1 MDARKQF
8 FKDTL
13 EKPFEISQFTKFTT
27 EFFNNLDIVRP
38 DKFVND
44 SKKWSEFSYHIEGYY
59 HIANFSGE
67 DRAKIAVFAV
77 ELKSHKT
84 VENARSMQ
92 RNFVKKLMDA
102 AGIDGA
108 IAAFYTKGEGKWRL
122 SFIRLDYEFAKGKI
136 TEKLTP
142 AKRYSYLVGELEPCH
157 TAEERLYPIF
167 MDDHVNPTLDQIE
180 EAFSVEKVTK
190 AFFENYRKKYIE
202 LKEHLESNEDFMH
215 EAERLNFTSEQ
226 FSKKLMGQLAFLYF
240 IQKKGWLGVNAF
252 PETLT
257 QKQYN
262 DALYFKGKI
271 TKEII
276 PAVYRQTGEDQYTRI
291 SGKTIEEYEVS
302 KQEVLAAALKGQ
314 SWGTGPR
321 DFLRK
326 MYENCQKKNLNFF
339 DDYLEPLFYEALNE
353 QRGDIGYY
361 SKLKCKVPFLNGGL
375 FEPLDNY
382 DWNHNDFDIPNE
394 MFSNIDLKG
403 KEDADGILD
412 IFDRYNFT
420 MNEDEPLEKE
430 VAVDP
435 EMLGKIF
442 ENLLDVKDRKSK
454 GAFYTPREIVH
465 YMCQESLA
473 NHISNETGISYD
485 AIKDFIVYGEFMKD
499 QDTNVNA
506 RNGDLELFIS
516 TEILD
521 IKNNIN
527 RLKDVDDALANIRV
541 ADPAVGSG
549 AFPLGMLSEIV
560 RARKNIT
567 EYMVMIINDKF
578 KSRMLYEIDRH
589 PLNLKYHTIKNSI
602 FAVDIDPSA
611 VDITKLRLW
620 LSLVVDQETDENAV
634 DDGMHA
640 VTRNPRPLPN
650 LDCNIRCGNSL
661 IDELDGA
668 KLINE
673 SDLFGNRDYQI
684 SVGQNQYDLL
694 LSRLF
699 EAQDRLF
706 YEKNH
711 SEKEQIKRS
720 IRSIID
726 NIVLLNLGEGIN
738 PAIVEKYNEV
748 KNQPSPPFFLWQLEF
763 ARVFKE
769 KGGFDV
775 VIGNPPYLESRH
787 PNFSENLKDMLQ
799 LKIKN
804 KYNADSKFIT
814 RGSDLLI
821 YFFELSLSIIKQ
833 NGINTFITQNSW
845 LDTEFGSN
853 FQDYLMK
860 TTNILGII
868 DSEYVYFEN
877 ANINTIITVFE
888 GNIGCIKPL
897 VFIKCHENLSNYS
910 LSLNINQNIDK
921 RSVEMKVINHDDN
934 ILRDLKWG
942 MILNCENKTLNIIEK
957 LNTKGKKIDEVNN
970 RQYKIGQGLNLTKN
984 NWVPIEL
991 ICELKLDE
999 NQYFPFMTN
1008 EDTGF
1013 YHWNNSKYF
1022 IIKKSAIDE
1031 HQLEC
1036 LNTDGYEAFD
1046 DNKTN
1051 KKQPVLIMPRG
1062 IGARHYC
1069 SYNNC
1074 NGYSAS
1080 GVEVYIPEK
1089 EANKDDVIR
1098 LWYFLNS
1105 TLCWLIREI
1114 SGRKNLGG
1122 GMLKAEAID
1131 LKKFGIYLNFE
1142 VNEEIRNT
1150 FESFSGLYA
1159 DNANVE
1165 IEKEVH
1171 KKIDMVVFEYLGL
1184 DFEQQKYIEA
1194 ELISKVNSRYKK
1206 ASTKIK

>member
-257 QKQYN
+257 PKQYN

-403 KEDADGILD
+403 KENADGILD

-506 RNGDLELFIS
+506 RNGDSELFIS

-684 SVGQNQYDLL
+684 SVGQNQYDSL

-775 VIGNPPYLESRH
+775 VIGNPPYVQLQKNGGLLADLLFGRGYDTFERTGDIYCIFYEKGNMILKNNGNLCFITSNKWMRAGYGKSLRKYLSEKAQVKLLVDLGGNIFETASVDTNIILFEKGNKNLRMKAGIYSNSNNRIESIA
-787 PNFSENLKDMLQ
+787 NKDLIYMDVPQNGDAFIILGKMNESINK
-799 LKIKN
+799 KIKN
-804 KYNADSKFIT
+804 LGVPLRKWDVNINRGILTGLNDAFIIDDDIKSEIVLKDPDCNKLLFKILRGKDIKRYDASWKGKWLINTHNGYKIDNLVISAIDVDKYP
-814 RGSDLLI
+814 
-821 YFFELSLSIIKQ
+821 YIKQ
-833 NGINTFITQNSW
+833 H
-845 LDTEFGSN
+845 LDLYYDKLAKRYDKGHTPYNLRNCAFLPDLSKKKIVWKALGTIPEF
-853 FQDYLMK
+853 
-860 TTNILGII
+860 
-868 DSEYVYFEN
+868 
-877 ANINTIITVFE
+877 TIVE
-888 GNIGCIKPL
+888 
-897 VFIKCHENLSNYS
+897 ENL
-910 LSLNINQNIDK
+910 
-921 RSVEMKVINHDDN
+921 VIND
-934 ILRDLKWG
+934 
-942 MILNCENKTLNIIEK
+942 
-957 LNTKGKKIDEVNN
+957 KGNFLVTDDEVN
-970 RQYKIGQGLNLTKN
+970 
-984 NWVPIEL
+984 
-991 ICELKLDE
+991 LKYLCG
-999 NQYFPFMTN
+999 YL
-1008 EDTGF
+1008 
-1013 YHWNNSKYF
+1013 NSKIF
-1022 IIKKSAIDE
+1022 FWQFKNIGISMGS
-1031 HQLEC
+1031 
-1036 LNTDGYEAFD
+1036 GYEFKVAYVKDIEVIDLDFE
-1046 DNKTN
+1046 NKSKISILVDEIIDYR
-1051 KKQPVLIMPRG
+1051 KKG
-1062 IGARHYC
+1062 
-1069 SYNNC
+1069 
-1074 NGYSAS
+1074 
-1080 GVEVYIPEK
+1080 E
-1089 EANKDDVIR
+1089 D
-1098 LWYFLNS
+1098 
-1105 TLCWLIREI
+1105 
-1114 SGRKNLGG
+1114 
-1122 GMLKAEAID
+1122 LKAEKLESIIND
-1131 LKKFGIYLNFE
+1131 IIYKAYGL
-1142 VNEEIRNT
+1142 NEEEQLI
-1150 FESFSGLYA
+1150 
-1159 DNANVE
+1159 
-1165 IEKEVH
+1165 IE
-1171 KKIDMVVFEYLGL
+1171 EYNL
-1184 DFEQQKYIEA
+1184 
-1194 ELISKVNSRYKK
+1194 
-1206 ASTKIK
+1206 

>member
-167 MDDHVNPTLDQIE
+167 MDDHANPTLDQIE

-326 MYENCQKKNLNFF
+326 MYENCHKKNLNFF

-361 SKLKCKVPFLNGGL
+361 NKLKCKVPFLNGGL

-506 RNGDLELFIS
+506 RNGDSELFIS

-673 SDLFGNRDYQI
+673 SGLFGNRDYQI
-684 SVGQNQYDLL
+684 SVGQNQYDSL

-738 PAIVEKYNEV
+738 PAIVGKYNEV

-775 VIGNPPYLESRH
+775 VIGNPPYGAELTDKQKLIIKKTL
-787 PNFSENLKDMLQ
+787 NDTKNLNTASVFIDYT
-799 LKIKN
+799 KN
-804 KYNADSKFIT
+804 KWISNSGVFSYIVPKSLLYSEKWISLALELSQKTSVLVDVEKAFEKVKLEQVVFVYNKKVKRENYLARKFIDNKFLSNNYLPVDIVSRLKAWICDVSSKDIDILHKLNGEFVKMSEISETKRGIGLQKYISDKGDYRIIGGKNIKRFSIDGFKGYISEDVIESNRRKLDFMTQPKIISQDIIAHVQNPEPHILITSHLDETGEIIGLDTVQNTVIKSDDYSYKYILGLLNSKFVSWYTYKFIYCSAIRTMHFDSNYIGKIIIPKIT
-814 RGSDLLI
+814 VQEQKNIVDYVDLLI
-821 YFFELSLSIIKQ
+821 SDRFQ
-833 NGINTFITQNSW
+833 NDESYDIH
-845 LDTEFGSN
+845 
-853 FQDYLMK
+853 K
-860 TTNILGII
+860 
-868 DSEYVYFEN
+868 SE
-877 ANINTIITVFE
+877 
-888 GNIGCIKPL
+888 
-897 VFIKCHENLSNYS
+897 
-910 LSLNINQNIDK
+910 
-921 RSVEMKVINHDDN
+921 
-934 ILRDLKWG
+934 
-942 MILNCENKTLNIIEK
+942 
-957 LNTKGKKIDEVNN
+957 
-970 RQYKIGQGLNLTKN
+970 
-984 NWVPIEL
+984 
-991 ICELKLDE
+991 LDE
-999 NQYFPFMTN
+999 IIYELYGLSR
-1008 EDTGF
+1008 ED
-1013 YHWNNSKYF
+1013 
-1022 IIKKSAIDE
+1022 
-1031 HQLEC
+1031 
-1036 LNTDGYEAFD
+1036 
-1046 DNKTN
+1046 
-1051 KKQPVLIMPRG
+1051 V
-1062 IGARHYC
+1062 
-1069 SYNNC
+1069 
-1074 NGYSAS
+1074 
-1080 GVEVYIPEK
+1080 
-1089 EANKDDVIR
+1089 
-1098 LWYFLNS
+1098 
-1105 TLCWLIREI
+1105 
-1114 SGRKNLGG
+1114 
-1122 GMLKAEAID
+1122 
-1131 LKKFGIYLNFE
+1131 
-1142 VNEEIRNT
+1142 
-1150 FESFSGLYA
+1150 
-1159 DNANVE
+1159 
-1165 IEKEVH
+1165 
-1171 KKIDMVVFEYLGL
+1171 
-1184 DFEQQKYIEA
+1184 KYIEH
-1194 ELISKVNSRYKK
+1194 NC
-1206 ASTKIK
+1206 

>member
-167 MDDHVNPTLDQIE
+167 MDDHANPTLDQIE

-403 KEDADGILD
+403 KENADGILD

-506 RNGDLELFIS
+506 RNGDSELFIS

-567 EYMVMIINDKF
+567 EYMVHLMFDYSDTHTAKE
-578 KSRMLYEIDRH
+578 YEKKQKRNGLASIMSKQMYEGTRH

-775 VIGNPPYLESRH
+775 VIGNPPYV
-787 PNFSENLKDMLQ
+787 K
-799 LKIKN
+799 
-804 KYNADSKFIT
+804 
-814 RGSDLLI
+814 
-821 YFFELSLSIIKQ
+821 
-833 NGINTFITQNSW
+833 
-845 LDTEFGSN
+845 
-853 FQDYLMK
+853 
-860 TTNILGII
+860 
-868 DSEYVYFEN
+868 V
-877 ANINTIITVFE
+877 
-888 GNIGCIKPL
+888 
-897 VFIKCHENLSNYS
+897 
-910 LSLNINQNIDK
+910 QNIDQNQVSILK
-921 RSVEMKVINHDDN
+921 RKYHSK
-934 ILRDLKWG
+934 
-942 MILNCENKTLNIIEK
+942 
-957 LNTKGKKIDEVNN
+957 
-970 RQYKIGQGLNLTKN
+970 
-984 NWVPIEL
+984 
-991 ICELKLDE
+991 
-999 NQYFPFMTN
+999 
-1008 EDTGF
+1008 F
-1013 YHWNNSKYF
+1013 Y
-1022 IIKKSAIDE
+1022 
-1031 HQLEC
+1031 
-1036 LNTDGYEAFD
+1036 
-1046 DNKTN
+1046 
-1051 KKQPVLIMPRG
+1051 
-1062 IGARHYC
+1062 
-1069 SYNNC
+1069 
-1074 NGYSAS
+1074 
-1080 GVEVYIPEK
+1080 
-1089 EANKDDVIR
+1089 
-1098 LWYFLNS
+1098 LW
-1105 TLCWLIREI
+1105 C
-1114 SGRKNLGG
+1114 
-1122 GMLKAEAID
+1122 
-1131 LKKFGIYLNFE
+1131 
-1142 VNEEIRNT
+1142 
-1150 FESFSGLYA
+1150 
-1159 DNANVE
+1159 
-1165 IEKEVH
+1165 
-1171 KKIDMVVFEYLGL
+1171 
-1184 DFEQQKYIEA
+1184 
-1194 ELISKVNSRYKK
+1194 
-1206 ASTKIK
+1206 